1 MRADAGDFDQRAF
14 RRKPRRARRRLERFG
29 GGAARRLADRA
40 ATLAD
45 EKDDE
50 IITGMIVH
58 AGDKGIAALDAMDEA
73 VVAQKFERAIDRD
86 RRRPRVARQIVD
98 DFVSAERLVT
108 GEQRFEYLTPDR
120 RQPLG

>member
-1 MRADAGDFDQRAF
+1 MGADAGDFDQRAF

-50 IITGMIVH
+50 IITSMIVH
-58 AGDKGIAALDAMDEA
+58 AGDEGIAALDAVDEA
-73 VVAQKFERAIDRD
+73 VVAQEIERAIDRD
-86 RRRPRVARQIVD
+86 RRRAGVARQVID
-98 DFVSAERLVT
+98 DLVGAERLVT
-108 GEQRFEYLTPDR
+108 GKQR
-120 RQPLG
+120 